1 MTKKLE
7 LAASLYEAMN
17 DPLSRLIAL
26 YGEENGTGL
35 FGAAEGEAPA
45 GFFSRIDAED
55 LVPGQRGLT
64 KDGQNVAR
72 WHVAVKSPFTHGSW
86 EYGDS
91 YIESVING
99 ASLVYGDECFTEDYA
114 RDHGEQ
120 GRAVSAYR
128 KGLPD

>member
-1 MTKKLE
+1 M
-7 LAASLYEAMN
+7 AVN
-17 DPLSRLIAL
+17 L
-26 YGEENGTGL
+26 YGKRREVTKPYAIYKDTSGTIETRVL
-35 FGAAEGEAPA
+35 KTYQTPDNEKK
-45 GFFSRIDAED
+45 R
-55 LVPGQRGLT
+55 VT

-72 WHVAVKSPFTHGSW
+72 WHVAVKSPFTYGSW

-120 GRAVSAYR
+120 GRAVAAYR